1 MVYKMDEKSVIT
13 VKIPSDLK
21 KKMKRI
27 KINWSEYIRNAV
39 QKKLEE
45 EKKKMAST
53 KLDEIRA
60 RSKPVATD
68 ELVAWIRE
76 YREK

>member
-1 MVYKMDEKSVIT
+1 MTEKNVIT

-21 KKMKRI
+21 KKMKCV
-27 KINWSEYIRNAV
+27 KINWSEYIRDAI
-39 QKKLEE
+39 QRKLEE
-45 EKKKMAST
+45 ERKKMASA
-53 KLDEIRA
+53 KLDEIRV
-60 RSKPVATD
+60 RCKPVATD

>member
-1 MVYKMDEKSVIT
+1 MTEKSVIT
-13 VKIPSDLK
+13 IKIPLDLK
-21 KKMKRI
+21 KKMRQL
-27 KINWSEYIRNAV
+27 KINWSEYIRNAI

-45 EKKKMAST
+45 ERKKIASV

-76 YREK
+76 YRER

>member
-1 MVYKMDEKSVIT
+1 MTEKSVIT

-21 KKMKRI
+21 KKMKRV

-45 EKKKMAST
+45 ENKKIAST

-60 RSKPVATD
+60 RSKPVATE
-68 ELVAWIRE
+68 ELVTWIRE

>member
-1 MVYKMDEKSVIT
+1 MDEKSVIT

-45 EKKKMAST
+45 EKKKMASI

>member
-1 MVYKMDEKSVIT
+1 MSEKSVIT

-21 KKMKRI
+21 KKMKRV
-27 KINWSEYIRNAV
+27 KMNWSEYIRNAI

-60 RSKPVATD
+60 KSKSVATD
-68 ELVAWIRE
+68 ELVTWIRE

>member
-1 MVYKMDEKSVIT
+1 MTEKSVIT

-21 KKMKRI
+21 KKMKRV

-45 EKKKMAST
+45 ENKNIAST

-60 RSKPVATD
+60 RSKPVATE
-68 ELVAWIRE
+68 ELVTWIRE

>member
-1 MVYKMDEKSVIT
+1 MNEKSVIT
-13 VKIPSDLK
+13 IKIPSDLK
-21 KKMKRI
+21 KKMRQL
-27 KINWSEYIRNAV
+27 KINWSEYIRNAI

-45 EKKKMAST
+45 ERKKIASV

-76 YREK
+76 YRER

>member
-1 MVYKMDEKSVIT
+1 MTEKSVIT

-21 KKMKRI
+21 RKMRQL
-27 KINWSEYIRNAV
+27 KINWSEYIRNAI
-39 QKKLEE
+39 QKRLEE
-45 EKKKMAST
+45 ERKKAASV
-53 KLDEIRA
+53 KLDEVRA

-76 YREK
+76 GRER

>member
-1 MVYKMDEKSVIT
+1 MNEKSVIT
-13 VKIPSDLK
+13 VKIPSDLRE
-21 KKMKRI
+21 KMRRL
-27 KINWSEYIRNAV
+27 KINWSEYIRSAI
-39 QKKLEE
+39 QKRLEE
-45 EKKKMAST
+45 ERKRAASV

-76 YREK
+76 YRER

>member
-1 MVYKMDEKSVIT
+1 MNEKSVIT

-21 KKMKRI
+21 KKMKRV
-27 KINWSEYIRNAV
+27 KINWSEYVRNAV
-39 QKKLEE
+39 RKKLEE
-45 EKKKMAST
+45 EEKKMAST

-76 YREK
+76 NREK